1 MKKVRN
7 STVIKPAKELKNL
20 YVGGNLY
27 INTMTALD
35 KEAIDRTLA
44 KLIEQLESL
53 VEYSSSTMISEEFGD
68 VSVDQAAYVTYRLSE
83 LGYFV
88 HFEHGENNISKLFIS
103 LYPIAT
109 KFNDTT
115 NPEEVL
121 EIENKKLKEEVNDL
135 RCKNGAL
142 GRQVNDLRASKIRAE
157 NQTKD
162 LLNMERNWKNRYFE
176 GEIGWNT
183 QEDEL
188 CIDIS
193 GDLMDWVD
201 RKK

>member
-7 STVIKPAKELKNL
+7 STFIKPAKELKNL

-44 KLIEQLESL
+44 KLIEQLEVL
-53 VEYSSSTMISEEFGD
+53 VKHSSSTMISEEFGD

-88 HFEHGENNISKLFIS
+88 HFEHGENNINKLFIS

-109 KFNDTT
+109 KFNDVI
-115 NPEEVL
+115 NPEEVSEVERLDRIIGDFRNTTDAL
-121 EIENKKLKEEVNDL
+121 EIENKKLKEEVDDL
-135 RCKNGAL
+135 RYKNGAL
-142 GRQVNDLRASKIRAE
+142 GRQVNDLKALKAGEESQNE
-157 NQTKD
+157 D
-162 LLNMERNWKNRYFE
+162 LLNIVLQLANKM
-176 GEIGWNT
+176 
-183 QEDEL
+183 
-188 CIDIS
+188 
-193 GDLMDWVD
+193 
-201 RKK
+201 